1 MEKYPVDI
9 NIRDSK
15 LEGILSVVYETKLM
29 ATNNLYDVV
38 AYDNNQ
44 GPMRLLYDTWIFR
57 PHIVISL
64 RQPKSD
70 VLPDEL
76 RAMYRLIGEF
86 LRARPQFDSGV
97 ILSFRKGNWIL
108 SRMLIG
114 IWQARL
120 RVPSE
125 VYKQE
130 AKLVVQ
136 VSEFLYFFE
145 KSVQKKVI

>member
-64 RQPKSD
+64 RRPKSY

-76 RAMYRLIGEF
+76 RAMYRLIEEF

-97 ILSFRKGNWIL
+97 ILSFRKGNWNVPRIDN
-108 SRMLIG
+108 
-114 IWQARL
+114 WHARL
-120 RVPSE
+120 YVSSE